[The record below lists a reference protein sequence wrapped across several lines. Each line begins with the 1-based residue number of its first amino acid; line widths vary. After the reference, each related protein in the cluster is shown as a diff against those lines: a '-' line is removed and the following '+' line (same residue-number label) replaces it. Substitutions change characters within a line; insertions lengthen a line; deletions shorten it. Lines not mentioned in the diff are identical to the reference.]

1 MGGARGRALP
11 ARVREGKRLEGA
23 TTPNQPNDAEPF
35 LSFLLVVGPKGSK
48 SIRQKLESLSKEKKG
63 EQCPFYAGFGP
74 CSQTESVVFDGAELG
89 DAQIQHGALP
99 RGVLLF
105 SRVGCNDMCSE
116 RGWKGCICECAQTC
130 ICKDVYI

>member
-23 TTPNQPNDAEPF
+23 TAPNQPNDGL
-35 LSFLLVVGPKGSK
+35 LSFLLIVGPKGSK

-63 EQCPFYAGFGP
+63 EQRPFYAGFGP

-89 DAQIQHGALP
+89 DAQIQHGALS

-105 SRVGCNDMCSE
+105 SRVGCNNMCSE
-116 RGWKGCICECAQTC
+116 
-130 ICKDVYI
+130 